1 MEDNFGPGRRRLWNE
16 RATGEYTNV
25 TDSWPMT
32 DGGTTVQM
40 DGTRP
45 RIETHPLFD
54 GVRIVDPI
62 EGSQF
67 TLLTP
72 AAVEPTDADA
82 DRFYFPVD
90 TAATICTAE
99 IETPYL
105 VDIWIRD
112 TEGNLV
118 AQSTNEESID
128 VPPGR
133 YNLEVSSAQMKLYLA
148 VEGSVS
154 VKSRDDRMYLAFGES
169 SCVTV
174 GVRSLHEQPAATIT
188 TTDDPEDLMAAI
200 SAFGSALKTTTCER
214 SFPTLRGHPPLLERG
229 AELDIPDALDSPETG
244 IRIAVPPE
252 HEYIYPIA
260 SLAYYL
266 GATVEP
272 GPRPRLYADGESF
285 SLTADGDFES
295 TVARVLKQVFLMD
308 CVTRTEGYYTV
319 DLHEREVVEEEVDL
333 DFAALYEK
341 SVAEQ
346 VRAYLSIPYEDLEA
360 AVPRWKLTADVI
372 TQPEHVETLPFLAN
386 DLAVI
391 RCPSCADI
399 ESRSVHGGATTVEDF
414 FGSSGGTARGG
425 LTRATRSASDEE
437 RPFEEHVFRPPEAD
451 SIEQTYVGEGIPL
464 GASKMTVEAF
474 NRRLEYTPSENVRT
488 SVVVVCNDQNM
499 TDENIVSD
507 IYGTREWLDFDI
519 TIRENLSTNEMR
531 GILKTDADFFHYI
544 GHVDK
549 EGIRCTDGW
558 LDCRNVEQVGISAF
572 LLNACKSYEQGHALV
587 DKGAIGGIATVA
599 DLLNKTAT
607 KLGRTLAHLLDGG
620 FSLFTA
626 LELLERRSIIG
637 NHYLIVGDGNTQVV
651 ESRSGAPYL
660 AKLENCDGWFNV
672 QFVFY
677 PSRNYGLGS
686 LVAPKI
692 SENSL
697 TYLPGDQSQLFQL
710 DRDSLNE
717 ILLEHGFPVEYDG
730 SIHWSEELSTYDFN

>member
-1 MEDNFGPGRRRLWNE
+1 VRTRHE
-16 RATGEYTNV
+16 TGEYTNV
-25 TDSWPMT
+25 TDTWPMT
-32 DGGTTVQM
+32 DGGTSVQM
-40 DGTRP
+40 QGTRP
-45 RIETHPLFD
+45 RIETHPLFG

-72 AAVEPTDADA
+72 SSVEPTDADT
-82 DRFYFPVD
+82 DQFYFPVD
-90 TAATICTAE
+90 TAATICTTE

-148 VEGSVS
+148 IDGGVS
-154 VKSRDDRMYLAFGES
+154 VESRDDRMYLAFDQT

-188 TTDDPEDLMAAI
+188 TTDDPEDLMTAI

-229 AELDIPDALDSPETG
+229 AELSIPESLDIPDTG
-244 IRIAVPPE
+244 IRIVVPPE

-272 GPRPRLYADGESF
+272 GPEPQLYADGESF

-295 TVARVLKQVFLMD
+295 TVARVLKQVFLLD

-319 DLHEREVVEEEVDL
+319 DLHEREVVEEQVDL
-333 DFAALYEK
+333 DFAELYEQ

-346 VRAYLSIPYEDLEA
+346 VRAYLSIPYEKIED

-372 TQPEHVETLPFLAN
+372 PESGHAETLPFLAN

-414 FGSSGGTARGG
+414 FGSSSGTARGG
-425 LTRATRSASDEE
+425 LSRSTRSASDEE

-451 SIEQTYVGEGIPL
+451 SIEQAYVGEGVPL

-474 NRRLEYTPSENVRT
+474 NRRLSYSPSENART
-488 SVVVVCNDQNM
+488 KVIVVCNENDM
-499 TDENIVSD
+499 MGENIVSD

-519 TIRENLSTNEMR
+519 SIKTGLSTKEMKEV
-531 GILKTDADFFHYI
+531 LATNADFFHYI
-544 GHVDK
+544 GHVDS
-549 EGIRCTDGW
+549 EGIRCSDGW
-558 LDCRNVEQVGISAF
+558 LDCRKLDNINITAF
-572 LLNACKSYEQGHALV
+572 LLNACKSYEQGQALV
-587 DKGAIGGIATVA
+587 QNGAIGGIVTVA

-607 KLGRTLAHLLDGG
+607 KLGETLAHLLDGG
-620 FSLFTA
+620 FSLYSS

-637 NHYLIVGDGNTQVV
+637 NHYLVVGDGNTQVV
-651 ESRSGAPYL
+651 EGRSGAPYL
-660 AKLENCDGWFNV
+660 AKLYNSDGEVSV
-672 QFVFY
+672 QFQYF
-677 PSRNYGLGS
+677 PSRIYNMGS
-686 LVAPKI
+686 LITPWLDQCDQ
-692 SENSL
+692 S
-697 TYLPGDQSQLFQL
+697 YLPGDTTEKFNIGQASIREFM
-710 DRDSLNE
+710 SM
-717 ILLEHGFPVEYDG
+717 HGFPVEFNNTIY
-730 SIHWSEELSTYDFN
+730 WSEEFPFKDLN

>member
-1 MEDNFGPGRRRLWNE
+1 M
-16 RATGEYTNV
+16 
-25 TDSWPMT
+25 TDTWPMT
-32 DGGTTVQM
+32 DGGTSVQM
-40 DGTRP
+40 QGTRP
-45 RIETHPLFD
+45 RIETHPLFG

-72 AAVEPTDADA
+72 SSVEPTDADT
-82 DRFYFPVD
+82 DQFYFPVD
-90 TAATICTAE
+90 TAATICTTE

-148 VEGSVS
+148 IDGGVS
-154 VKSRDDRMYLAFGES
+154 VESRDDRMYLAFDQT

-188 TTDDPEDLMAAI
+188 TTDDPEDLMTAI

-229 AELDIPDALDSPETG
+229 AELSIPESLDIPDTG
-244 IRIAVPPE
+244 IRIVVPPE

-272 GPRPRLYADGESF
+272 GPEPCLYADGVPF

-295 TVARVLKQVFLMD
+295 TVARVLKQVFLLD

-319 DLHEREVVEEEVDL
+319 DLHEREVVEEQVDL
-333 DFAALYEK
+333 DFAELYEQ

-346 VRAYLSIPYEDLEA
+346 VRAYLSIPYEKIED

-372 TQPEHVETLPFLAN
+372 PESGHAETLPFLAN

-414 FGSSGGTARGG
+414 FGSSSGTARGG

-451 SIEQTYVGEGIPL
+451 SIEQAYVGEGVPL

-474 NRRLEYTPSENVRT
+474 NRRLSYSPSENART
-488 SVVVVCNDQNM
+488 SVVVVCNEQEM
-499 TDENIVSD
+499 ADENTVSE

-519 TIRENLSTNEMR
+519 TIRNNLKTDE
-531 GILKTDADFFHYI
+531 LADLLATDADFFHYI
-544 GHVDK
+544 GHVDDD
-549 EGIRCTDGW
+549 GIRCADGW
-558 LDCRNVEQVGISAF
+558 LDCRDLEEVNVSAF
-572 LLNACKSYEQGHALV
+572 LLNACKSYEQGNALV
-587 DKGAIGGIATVA
+587 KNGAIGGIVTVA

-607 KLGRTLAHLLDGG
+607 KLGQTLAHLLDGG

-626 LELLERRSIIG
+626 LEILEKRSIIG

-651 ESRSGAPYL
+651 ESRTGSPYL
-660 AKLENCDGWFNV
+660 AKVSKIRDCFGV
-672 QFVFY
+672 QFEFY
-677 PSRNYGLGS
+677 PSKNYSIGS
-686 LVAPKI
+686 MVIPKI
-692 SENSL
+692 KKESPKYLAGNRTEEYVLSE
-697 TYLPGDQSQLFQL
+697 YD
-710 DRDSLNE
+710 
-717 ILLEHGFPVEYDG
+717 LEEFLMTHGFPVEFDDTIY
-730 SIHWSEELSTYDFN
+730 WSMDLLAHLSD